1 VKPLHTALTAASL
14 ALAVFTFAS
23 PTLAQQNGPDA
34 DALVSAIKL
43 PLEHFDSIQFINASR
58 GAITAVYELYCA
70 AGMFI
75 PEPGADGLTGVEIG
89 LGIGCLV
96 GATSLLVMTGYRI
109 AAMTDSS
116 DGWDRLARFR
126 RAADDG
132 LDTREIHLFERELA
146 IEASAARFR
155 RGLSVGMGIALV
167 IASGLIFGFTAA
179 GEIEETVGATIG
191 IGTTIVGIMS
201 LIPAFLDS
209 PAEAAERAYQEAL

>member
-1 VKPLHTALTAASL
+1 MRPPRALFAAL
-14 ALAVFTFAS
+14 YTLAVLSFGSTA
-23 PTLAQQNGPDA
+23 LAQQSGPDP
-34 DALVSAIKL
+34 DALASAIKI
-43 PLEHFDSIQFINASR
+43 PLTHFDSVQFINASR

-75 PEPGADGLTGVEIG
+75 PEPGTGGLTGTEIG

-109 AAMTDSS
+109 AAMADSS

-126 RAADDG
+126 LAADDG
-132 LDTREIHLFERELA
+132 LDHREIRLFERELA
-146 IEASAARFR
+146 EEASAARFR

-167 IASGLIFGFTAA
+167 IASGLVFGFTAA

-201 LIPAFLDS
+201 LIPALLDS
-209 PAEAAERAYQEAL
+209 PAEAAERAYRQAL